1 MKSNISDNFTSTTTK
16 YTEFNDK
23 WSLRCIYLDKLSF
36 YLFYLVTKWNIIL
49 TSHFVSGTARTLHCT
64 AADGAEVLRPS
75 YNLPQQSCS
84 RRSVESSAQNKI
96 SMKWEQFFNVPI
108 SGNYAAW
115 WHGLMRLRPENLSG
129 EPPSKQM
136 KLLLI
141 TGQPRPDLPT
151 RNYGCD
157 DISVNVL
164 K

>member
-75 YNLPQQSCS
+75 YNLTTAELQPPVSWVIS
-84 RRSVESSAQNKI
+84 TEQNKYEMRTI
-96 SMKWEQFFNVPI
+96 FQCSNQWELRGVMARTDETPPREFVRWAAVQTNEI
-108 SGNYAAW
+108 TANYRAAQT
-115 WHGLMRLRPENLSG
+115 RPAN
-129 EPPSKQM
+129 
-136 KLLLI
+136 
-141 TGQPRPDLPT
+141 T
-151 RNYGCD
+151 
-157 DISVNVL
+157 
-164 K
+164 